1 MQAAANRLWRT
12 LDCGIIGSNHH
23 PEEDAMSKALQVLF
37 AATAALLPLSAAAQ
51 QYPVKTVRFIIPFP
65 PGGPTDIMGRMAT
78 DILSRATGQQF
89 VPDNRGG
96 AAGNLGAE
104 LCAKSP
110 PDGYT
115 LCMITAAQGVSPAI
129 YRKMNHDVVK
139 DLAPITLMASLPSL
153 LTVHPNLP
161 VKTVKE
167 LLALARAKPDGMSYA
182 STGNGSSPHML
193 MEMFKF
199 MTGAKMVHVPYKGQA
214 PAVVDQ
220 MSGQV
225 QLAFNTAITV
235 LPQIEAKRL
244 RAIAVSTLQRFP
256 PMPDLPTVDEAGVKG
271 FDGGSWQGVGAPAAT
286 PPDIIRRVNTL
297 LVTELKTPAMR
308 DQMIKRGALVS
319 ANSPEEFGAF
329 IRAEIAKW
337 TKIAKAGNITID

>member
-1 MQAAANRLWRT
+1 
-12 LDCGIIGSNHH
+12 
-23 PEEDAMSKALQVLF
+23 MSKALRVLF
-37 AATAALLPLSAAAQ
+37 AAAAAALPLSAAAQ

-96 AAGNLGAE
+96 AGGNLGAE
-104 LCAKSP
+104 LCAKAP

-129 YRKMNHDVVK
+129 YRKMNYDVVK

-337 TKIAKAGNITID
+337 TKIAKAGNISID